1 MKDMM
6 EIGLMIGE
14 VPEVSPENK
23 KRAEEFWMYGAT
35 PEELAKAW
43 GKSAAMAKLKKC
55 GNCEYFDNRAKTL
68 KALDAESNQ
77 GACKKFK
84 FLCDQ
89 DAACQGWDCK
99 EFGWEEDDD

>member
-1 MKDMM
+1 MM

-14 VPEVSPENK
+14 VPEVDPKNK
-23 KRAEEFWMYGAT
+23 KRAEEYWMYGASAA
-35 PEELAKAW
+35 ELAKAW
-43 GKSAAMAKLKKC
+43 GKSEAMAELKKC

-68 KALDAESNQ
+68 KALNGKSDQ

-84 FLCDQ
+84 FMCSQ
-89 DAACQGWDCK
+89 DASCQAWDCK